1 LPQDIAAVVDEY
13 VEADTEAADADPD
26 EGPDADAWLS
36 IDISIAAP
44 HCIKR
49 LYIYS
54 SRYLE
59 IGSGPRGCVYLLA
72 G

>member
-1 LPQDIAAVVDEY
+1 MAAVAVVDEY

-49 LYIYS
+49 RYIYTCS
-54 SRYLE
+54 SV
-59 IGSGPRGCVYLLA
+59 SGKMRNRV
-72 G
+72 